1 MIKYQ
6 KEFENNFISLDK
18 NKSLDYYIQTMYRTE
33 QQTSN
38 LTTWTT
44 WGFDDE
50 RSATYIRLLS
60 PKLVTWNYYFQLCVI
75 TNFRYRKLPYLAVVY
90 ISYYHQFQWPRITK
104 FSYCLYLVL
113 SPIFVTEIYYIWT
126 LVWQY

>member
-33 QQTSN
+33 QQHTTSF
-38 LTTWTT
+38 TTWTT

-50 RSATYIRLLS
+50 RSATYIRVLS
-60 PKLVTWNYYFQLCVI
+60 PKLVT
-75 TNFRYRKLPYLAVVY
+75 
-90 ISYYHQFQWPRITK
+90 
-104 FSYCLYLVL
+104 
-113 SPIFVTEIYYIWT
+113 
-126 LVWQY
+126 